1 MRILLT
7 NDDGIRAPGIRAL
20 AEVARR
26 FGEVKVF
33 APDRERSACSHS
45 MTMREPLRVWP
56 VEFAGLEGYEVTGC
70 PVDCVNVGLK
80 LAFADGCDLV
90 LSGINDGPNVGVDVT
105 YSGTVG
111 GAMEGAICS
120 IHSIAI
126 SMATIVEGAP
136 PHFETGA
143 RWLEE
148 NWEML
153 VSAELPPRTFLNVN
167 VPAIAWEEIQGH
179 RFAAMGGKVYSD
191 RIEERSDPRGRPY
204 YWQGGVAAL
213 NVDQPGT
220 DVAAINEGYVSV
232 TPIMT
237 DWTDYSTLAAL
248 RETTHVSVK

>member
-45 MTMREPLRVWP
+45 MTMREPLRVWA
-56 VEFAGLEGYEVTGC
+56 VEFDGIEAFEVTGC
-70 PVDCVNVGLK
+70 PVDCVNIGLK
-80 LAFADGCDLV
+80 LGFAGGCDLV

-120 IHSIAI
+120 IRSIAI

-148 NWEML
+148 NWHML
-153 VSAELPPRTFLNVN
+153 MGAQLPIRTFLNVN
-167 VPAIAWEEIQGH
+167 IPAIAWEQIQGH
-179 RFAAMGGKVYSD
+179 RWVAMGGKVYSD

-213 NVDQPGT
+213 NVEQPET
-220 DVAAINEGYVSV
+220 DVAAISNGYVAI
-232 TPIMT
+232 TPIRT
-237 DWTDYSTLAAL
+237 DWTDHAAL
-248 RETTHVSVK
+248 ASFQDGATSAVK